1 VLDRITRRNER
12 RRLEE
17 EAEAQGRIPPGQ
29 SLTVKWPVLS
39 AGPVPRFDPQT
50 WRFRIFGLVDQ
61 PVSFTWEEFR
71 ALPWETRT
79 NDIHCV
85 TRWSKLDNVWEGV
98 PVRDVLARAEV
109 DPRARYALVH
119 APGYAANLSLADL
132 MEPDAIFAFTHNG
145 APLEPEHGGPVRLVV
160 PKLYFWKSVKWVNGL
175 ELFEQDEPGFWEVRG
190 YHMHGD
196 PWTEERFGSYW

>member
-1 VLDRITRRNER
+1 MLDRIARRNER

-39 AGPVPRFDPQT
+39 AGPVPRFDPAT
-50 WRFRIFGLVDQ
+50 WRFRIFGLVRE
-61 PVSFTWEEFR
+61 PVSFSWDEFR
-71 ALPWETRT
+71 NLPWESRT

-85 TRWSKLDNVWEGV
+85 TRWSKLDNVWEGL

-109 DPRARYALVH
+109 DPDARYVMVH
-119 APGYAANLSLADL
+119 APGYSANLSLADL
-132 MEPDAIFAFTHNG
+132 MEHDALFAFTHNG
-145 APLEPEHGGPVRLVV
+145 APLEPVHGGPVRLVV

-175 ELFEQDEPGFWEVRG
+175 ELLREDQPGFWEMRG
-190 YHMHGD
+190 YNMHGD
-196 PWTEERFGSYW
+196 PWSEERFGYW